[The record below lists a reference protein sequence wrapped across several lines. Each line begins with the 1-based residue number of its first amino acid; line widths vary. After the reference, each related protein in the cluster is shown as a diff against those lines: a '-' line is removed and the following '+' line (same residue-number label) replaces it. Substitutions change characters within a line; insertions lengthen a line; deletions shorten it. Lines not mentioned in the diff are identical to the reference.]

1 MFFGLGQILGPP
13 GGPPRDPDA
22 PHALRSSNS
31 LVILSGPLGGVPGG
45 RQGPVGRPLGGPK
58 FDPDQKTSL
67 GTSRDHLGS
76 F

>member
-1 MFFGLGQILGPP
+1 MDQMFLGCQILG
-13 GGPPRDPDA
+13 A
-22 PHALRSSNS
+22 EAFFAL
-31 LVILSGPLGGVPGG
+31 VGVPGG

-67 GTSRDHLGS
+67 GTSRDPLQS